1 MKQTFFYLLFACSF
15 LYSQESLNMDLVSN
29 LSYPQGTND
38 IWGYADG
45 SNEYALVGTVTGF
58 SVVDVSDPSD
68 PYELFF
74 IEGSSST
81 WRDIKNWGKY
91 AYVTTEA
98 SDGLLIVD
106 LSDLTGQ
113 TYVYTDEFFTTSH
126 NIYIDENGYAYIFGT
141 DTGNGGAIILD
152 LTEDPMNPTL
162 AGVFDDYYLHDGMV
176 RGDTLWGS
184 AIYAGVFSIIDVS
197 DKSSPVIMSSY
208 PTSCNFTH
216 NAWISDDN
224 NYLFTTDEQAGCY
237 VGAYDVSDIYDIQEI
252 DLIQEWTGD
261 GAMGSQENVIPHN
274 THVFGDYLVTSYY
287 TSGVTVI
294 DASDPFNLI
303 EVAYYDTSP
312 MSGGNFDGCWGAYP
326 YLPSGL
332 ILATDQ
338 QEGLFVLH
346 TPYGNYEGLGC
357 TDSNAS
363 NYDSTAIIND
373 GSCVFIGCTDS
384 NAENYNPSANEDDGS
399 CEYFCDNFDIA
410 IPICENNII
419 INYGETALLN
429 CEGSS
434 LMFFD
439 ADNNILSI
447 GSNTYTTDP
456 LYEDTS
462 FLVSTEEVVETSTIN
477 TGAFEHEGQGQNGD
491 YSGTIYNG
499 GLLFDCFQTFNLNS
513 LKVYTD
519 YPGERTIELRSYNGS
534 LIEELLVNIPQTDN
548 NGYVI
553 DLDWEVVPG
562 NQYLITTN
570 TQMNNDNFGDNNPM
584 LKRTTGGLP
593 DFPYTVNNVLEITE
607 GYYSQGNGDNGSS
620 PDYYYYF
627 YDWEVSY
634 DRTCISDT
642 QLINVTIPNIDL
654 DENKSNKSIIKIID
668 VLGRDTQNK
677 SLCIKIYSDG
687 SVEKRFTLK

>member
-29 LSYPQGTND
+29 LSYSQGTND

-399 CEYFCDNFDIA
+399 CVYFCDNFDIA

>member
-29 LSYPQGTND
+29 LSYSQGTND

-197 DKSSPVIMSSY
+197 DKTSPVIMSSY

-384 NAENYNPSANEDDGS
+384 NAENFNPSANEDDGS
-399 CEYFCDNFDIA
+399 CEYFCDNFDIS
-410 IPICENNII
+410 IPTCENNII

-434 LMFFD
+434 LIFLD
-439 ADNNILSI
+439 TNNNILSI
-447 GSNTYTTDP
+447 GSNAYTTDP
-456 LYEDTS
+456 LYENTS
-462 FLVSTEEVVETSTIN
+462 FLVSAEEVVETSTIN
-477 TGAFEHEGQGQNGD
+477 TGEFEHEGQGQNAD

-534 LIEELLVNIPQTDN
+534 LIEELLVNIPQTDS

-593 DFPYTVNNVLEITE
+593 DFPFTVNNVLEITE
-607 GYYSQGNGDNGSS
+607 GYYSQGNGDSGSS

-634 DRTCISDT
+634 DRTCVSDT
-642 QLINVTIPNIDL
+642 QLINVTIANIDL

-668 VLGRDTQNK
+668 VLGRDTQKK